1 MSSPTLLGS
10 ATGVTFGMAAE
21 TGILVTSYSAA
32 VKSDKLEVRDENG
45 SVKLISYYNPVQTI
59 TVAGTVAGTSGVAA
73 AQVGVALTIA
83 NTDTLTG
90 GIASGIN
97 IVDSVTVSKKQ
108 NGFKDISI
116 SASRYPLITS

>member
-1 MSSPTLLGS
+1 MSTPTLLGS

-21 TGILVTSYSAA
+21 TGILVTSYSCA

-45 SVKLISYYNPVQTI
+45 SVKLISYYNPVETI

-83 NTDTLTG
+83 NTDTATG
-90 GIASGIN
+90 GISTGIN

>member
-21 TGILVTSYSAA
+21 TGILVTSFSAA

-45 SVKLISYYNPVQTI
+45 SVKLISYYNPVETI

-73 AQVGVALTIA
+73 AQIGVALTLA
-83 NTDTLTG
+83 NTDSLTG
-90 GIASGIN
+90 GITTGIN

>member
-10 ATGVTFGMAAE
+10 ATGVTFGLAAE

-45 SVKLISYYNPVQTI
+45 SVKLISYYNPVETI

-90 GIASGIN
+90 GITTGIN

>member
-1 MSSPTLLGS
+1 MSSPTLFGS
-10 ATGVTFGMAAE
+10 ATGVTFGLAAE
-21 TGILVTSYSAA
+21 TGILVTSFSAA

-45 SVKLISYYNPVQTI
+45 SVKLISYYNPVETI

-73 AQVGVALTIA
+73 AQIGVALTLA
-83 NTDTLTG
+83 NTDSLTG
-90 GIASGIN
+90 GITTGIN

>member
-10 ATGVTFGMAAE
+10 ATGVTFGLAAE
-21 TGILVTSYSAA
+21 TGILVTSVSAA

-45 SVKLISYYNPVQTI
+45 SVKLISYYNPVETI

-73 AQVGVALTIA
+73 AQIGVALTLA
-83 NTDTLTG
+83 NTDSLTG
-90 GIASGIN
+90 GITTGIN

-108 NGFKDISI
+108 NGLRT
-116 SASRYPLITS
+116 SRSPQAATR

>member
-45 SVKLISYYNPVQTI
+45 SVKLISYYNPVETI

-73 AQVGVALTIA
+73 AQIGVALTLA
-83 NTDTLTG
+83 NTDSLTG
-90 GIASGIN
+90 GITTGIN